1 MVMQSYDLRPFR
13 LAENYTAEDVT
24 ALFCASKSALL
35 RLHAN
40 LEVEKQS
47 LRCGDGKGG
56 LHPFCMDEL
65 SEDDRSWIS
74 YQQKLVDRLNSALA
88 RFGYKL

>member
-1 MVMQSYDLRPFR
+1 MAMQSDLLQPFG

-24 ALFCASKSALL
+24 ALFCAAKTALIH
-35 RLHAN
+35 LHVN

-65 SEDDRSWIS
+65 SEDDRSWLV
-74 YQQKLVDRLNSALA
+74 YQQKPVDSLSDALA
-88 RFGYKL
+88 RFGYRL